1 MLQIKFQP
9 GVFYSSGKRR
19 FIGTTDKWNQM
30 EWIGG
35 KTTSLSAASVVTKA
49 ITETSDSVA
58 DSA

>member
-9 GVFYSSGKRR
+9 GVFDSSGKRR
-19 FIGTTDKWNQM
+19 FIGTTDKGNQM

-35 KTTSLSAASVVTKA
+35 KTTSLSAASVFTKA
-49 ITETSDSVA
+49 ITETSDSFA